1 MTLPGRG
8 LAACTTMA
16 WNWDLCRCIDAW
28 SRAGLGGI
36 GVGLPQFHQAGVER
50 SMRQL
55 LASELVVSNFQ
66 GAYLYELDDPPKFKT
81 RQQDALKYLDMAAEL
96 GAECF
101 TAECVPRGMMP
112 WDEAAEHI
120 VEQTMAILPEIHARN
135 LRLAIEPVSPI
146 RQDVTF
152 INLAADAVDI
162 VRRVDDPSFGYLFDT
177 YHLWWQRGIEDLA
190 RQSASQI
197 FYVQVSDHKAITL
210 RTQDRAMPGQGI
222 IPLHRL
228 VHALAD
234 GGYAG
239 WWELEVISDHNEE
252 MGIELAL
259 QTAARGITDVWS
271 SE

>member
-1 MTLPGRG
+1 
-8 LAACTTMA
+8 MA
-16 WNWDLCRCIDAW
+16 WNWDICRCIDAW
-28 SRAGLGGI
+28 SRAGIQGI
-36 GVGLPQFHQAGVER
+36 GVGMPQFHECGVER
-50 SMRQL
+50 SMREL
-55 LASELVVSNFQ
+55 KASDLVVSDFQ
-66 GAYLYELDDPPKFKT
+66 GVHLYELNDPPKFKEH
-81 RQQDALKYLDMAAEL
+81 QQEALKYLDMAAEL

-101 TAECVPRGMMP
+101 TAECRPRGTMT
-112 WDEAAEHI
+112 WDEAAKHV
-120 VEQTMAILPEIHARN
+120 VEQTIAFLPEIHARN

-162 VRRVDDPSFGYLFDT
+162 VERVDDPSFGYLFDT

-190 RQSASQI
+190 RRSASKV
-197 FYVQVSDHKAITL
+197 FYVQVSDHKAVTL

-228 VHALAD
+228 LHALVD

-239 WWELEVISDHNEE
+239 WWELEVISDQNEK
-252 MGIELAL
+252 MGIETAL
-259 QTAARGITDVWS
+259 QTAARGMEDAWA